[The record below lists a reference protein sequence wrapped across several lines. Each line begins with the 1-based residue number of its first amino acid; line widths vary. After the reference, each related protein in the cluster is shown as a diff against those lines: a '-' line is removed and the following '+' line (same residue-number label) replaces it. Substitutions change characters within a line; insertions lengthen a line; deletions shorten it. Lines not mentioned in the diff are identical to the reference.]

1 MGEGGRRPG
10 EGSYCLPA
18 LRRGGFLQQNE
29 SDILIELEQRAL
41 IRPSGTFSH
50 ATRGRRGKF
59 GTPESRLTKF
69 NHIIASTGISHQPT
83 NFPRTVLHCFA
94 TGEGESWRG
103 SLLGLVFPGQSF
115 FPWRREECCKSLA

>member
-10 EGSYCLPA
+10 EGSSCLPA

-69 NHIIASTGISHQPT
+69 NTH
-83 NFPRTVLHCFA
+83 HCFYRHFHISPP
-94 TGEGESWRG
+94 T
-103 SLLGLVFPGQSF
+103 FPGQSCTRGRGTND
-115 FPWRREECCKSLA
+115 PPGRTSLF

>member
-10 EGSYCLPA
+10 EGSSCLPA

-69 NHIIASTGISHQPT
+69 NTH
-83 NFPRTVLHCFA
+83 HCFYRHFTSA
-94 TGEGESWRG
+94 NQPSPD
-103 SLLGLVFPGQSF
+103 SPALGGAAARRARLGVKQLAASF
-115 FPWRREECCKSLA
+115 SRKSK